1 MLKKTDYLKR
11 ENDIKNVCDVIQG
24 LKASH
29 SGTSFAVSGK
39 WGYGKTFFLELLM
52 DKLSEL
58 PEAQDDVILYYDCWK
73 YNYYDEPII
82 PIMSILSDGLSE
94 ISKKICA
101 PRKNSS
107 LTGAMELLK
116 KRMGEYAGHIIE
128 SKIGIDLYQLYFDSK
143 KAGEAKKEKDNLF
156 DNRFHVRT
164 VLESVRENL
173 AEVAKKHNI
182 IFIVDEL
189 DRCLPEYSIKILE
202 TVHHFF
208 TEIDNVIII
217 FAIDKEEL
225 EHAITQIYGANTD
238 VERYLKKIIDFYIP
252 LDIGNLDVD
261 CIYKYADF
269 ISQFYGS
276 DEEMLWLKKNIY
288 SLLYE
293 LDIRVQD
300 KIWRKAMLIH
310 NLISPEDKMDYACL
324 FFELFLLADQY
335 RRSNDIRS
343 SDYEIFVNAITSSD
357 AKHDEIPMG
366 YTAFCHLG
374 NRLVDRFKWYWTNI
388 IYSEHYDGYSGNF
401 YMENHSSYEKAVK
414 KMKEFYEYSLIIH

>member
-1 MLKKTDYLKR
+1 MLNKIDYLKR
-11 ENDIKNVCDVIQG
+11 EKDIKNVCDVIQG

-39 WGYGKTFFLELLM
+39 WGYGKTFFLELLT

-58 PEAQDDVILYYDCWK
+58 PEAQDDIILYYDCWK

-94 ISKKICA
+94 ISEKICV

-107 LTGAMELLK
+107 LIGAVELLK

-143 KAGEAKKEKDNLF
+143 KAGEEKIEKDNLF
-156 DNRFHVRT
+156 DNKFHVRT
-164 VLESVRENL
+164 ALESVREKL
-173 AEVAKKHNI
+173 AEVAEKRNI

-225 EHAITQIYGANTD
+225 EHTIMQIYGENTD

-252 LDIGNLDVD
+252 LDIGTLDD
-261 CIYKYADF
+261 ACIYKYKDF
-269 ISQFYGS
+269 ISRFYGS
-276 DEEMLWLKKNIY
+276 DWEMSWLKKNVCSI
-288 SLLYE
+288 LHE

-300 KIWRKAMLIH
+300 KIWRKAILIH
-310 NLISPEDKMDYACL
+310 NLISPEEKMDYACL
-324 FFELFLLADQY
+324 FFELFLLSDQY

-343 SDYEIFVNAITSSD
+343 SDYEIFVNSITSSD
-357 AKHDEIPMG
+357 VKHEKIRRD
-366 YTAFCHLG
+366 YTTFYCLG
-374 NRLVDRFKWYWTNI
+374 NSLEDRFRWYWTNI
-388 IYSEHYDGYSGNF
+388 IHSKHDGGYSGKF
-401 YMENHSSYEKAVK
+401 YMANSSAYEKAVK
-414 KMKEFYEYSLIIH
+414 KMKEFYDYSLIIH